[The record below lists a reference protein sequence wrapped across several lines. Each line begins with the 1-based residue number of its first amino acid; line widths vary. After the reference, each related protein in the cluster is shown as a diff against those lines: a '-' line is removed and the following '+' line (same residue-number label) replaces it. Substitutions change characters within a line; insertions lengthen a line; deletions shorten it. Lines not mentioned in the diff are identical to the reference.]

1 MYLPSHNATIY
12 FEKMLLKQLMVDD
25 VTIVRLFISIK
36 IILRSK
42 IDLKIKKPFIKR
54 VQFIDF
60 FYVD

>member
-25 VTIVRLFISIK
+25 VTIVRLYISIK